1 MVGNLF
7 GVSYRNK
14 VKDFKERFDRE
25 KDTFYGIISLETA
38 QTVNETA
45 NAVKENTQAVDN
57 IGMFRIG

>member
-7 GVSYRNK
+7 GVAYRSK
-14 VKDFKERFDRE
+14 VQDFKERFDRE

-38 QTVNETA
+38 QTVKETA
-45 NAVKENTQAVDN
+45 NAVKENTQTVDN